1 MTVAYDDYIAK
12 MISYESATS
21 TAESLIRNLSAFASP
36 LFSDWKRC
44 TISIHGQSTPMDM
57 LANRQEI
64 DGNHVPTPL
73 EIKTALTSQFQA
85 KKEASYAWGGLSEQE
100 QKQLKPPPW
109 LKM

>member
-1 MTVAYDDYIAK
+1 
-12 MISYESATS
+12 
-21 TAESLIRNLSAFASP
+21 
-36 LFSDWKRC
+36 
-44 TISIHGQSTPMDM
+44 M

-85 KKEASYAWGGLSEQE
+85 KKEASYAWGRLSEQE

-109 LKM
+109 LKK